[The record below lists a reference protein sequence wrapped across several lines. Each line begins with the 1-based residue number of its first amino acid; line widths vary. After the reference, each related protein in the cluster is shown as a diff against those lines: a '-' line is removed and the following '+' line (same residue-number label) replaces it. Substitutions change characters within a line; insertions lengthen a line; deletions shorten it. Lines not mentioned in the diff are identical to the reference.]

1 MSSNIYILALNV
13 APKVN
18 TGVLTKL
25 IKDVNI
31 MDSKSQYYHIV
42 SLHSLTLHNH
52 LSSHLDGFPP
62 FTQLGLLDGSMGC
75 LPICI

>member
-25 IKDVNI
+25 MKDVNI
-31 MDSKSQYYHIV
+31 MDSKSQYYHLV
-42 SLHSLTLHNH
+42 SLH
-52 LSSHLDGFPP
+52 
-62 FTQLGLLDGSMGC
+62 
-75 LPICI
+75 